1 MYVSSQFC
9 SSESQSLYL
18 PFVCL
23 GADFFTSL
31 NLDVLICKI
40 GMKMELDRWTSG
52 EKERK
57 WSKLAPISGPDPW

>member
-1 MYVSSQFC
+1 MFVSSGFC

-31 NLDVLICKI
+31 NLGVLICKT
-40 GMKMELDRWTSG
+40 GMKIVLDRKTSG

-57 WSKLAPISGPDPW
+57 WSKLAPISGPDLW